1 MSCSMNSLGVTR
13 LGEETRMAATRSIVV
28 SLVGAAVL
36 ALGACTRGDSL
47 PAPPATSASPVSAPA
62 TERVV
67 GPLTQADAQ
76 ALATMNDRL
85 KEYVD
90 LHQKIERSL
99 PHLPKDATPEQI
111 DKNQR
116 AFEKLVREA
125 RTTAKPGDIFTPE
138 ARPVIRRL
146 LATIFGGPDGKQ
158 LKASIMD
165 ENPVD
170 PVALKFTVNS
180 RYPDTVPLTTIPPQV
195 LQTLPKLTEDLEYR
209 FIGDWL
215 ILLDTHAHVI
225 ADFIDNALP
234 Q

>member
-1 MSCSMNSLGVTR
+1 MSARWRV
-13 LGEETRMAATRSIVV
+13 AV
-28 SLVGAAVL
+28 SLVAGAVL
-36 ALGACTRGDSL
+36 APGACTRDDRP
-47 PAPPATSASPVSAPA
+47 PAPPATSESPVSAPA

-67 GPLTQADAQ
+67 GPLTPADSQ

-85 KEYVD
+85 KEYID
-90 LHQKIERSL
+90 LHQKIEGSL
-99 PHLPKDATPEQI
+99 PTVPNEATPQQI
-111 DKNQR
+111 DSNQR
-116 AFEKLVREA
+116 AFEVLMREA
-125 RTTAKPGDIFTPE
+125 RAAAKPGDIFTPE
-138 ARPVIRRL
+138 ASPVIKRL
-146 LATIFGGPDGKQ
+146 LATMFSGPDGKQ

-170 PVALKFTVNS
+170 PVALKITVNS

-225 ADFIDNALP
+225 ADVVEDALP
-234 Q
+234 K

>member
-1 MSCSMNSLGVTR
+1 
-13 LGEETRMAATRSIVV
+13 MAATRSIVV

-36 ALGACTRGDSL
+36 ALGACTRSDSL

-67 GPLTQADAQ
+67 GPLTEADAQ

-116 AFEKLVREA
+116 AFERLVREA

-180 RYPDTVPLTTIPPQV
+180 RYPDTVPLTTMPPQV
-195 LQTLPKLTEDLEYR
+195 LQTLPQLTEDLEYR
-209 FIGDWL
+209 FVGYWL

-234 Q
+234 S

>member
-1 MSCSMNSLGVTR
+1 MS
-13 LGEETRMAATRSIVV
+13 ATPGVV
-28 SLVGAAVL
+28 SLVVAAIL
-36 ALGACTRGDSL
+36 ALGACARNDI
-47 PAPPATSASPVSAPA
+47 PPPPPATSESPENAPP

-67 GPLTQADAQ
+67 GPLSPADAQ

-85 KEYVD
+85 KAYVD
-90 LHQKIERSL
+90 LHVRLERL
-99 PHLPKDATPEQI
+99 LPKLPADATQEQI
-111 DKNQR
+111 DGNQR
-116 AFEKLVREA
+116 AFEKRLREA
-125 RTTAKPGDIFTPE
+125 RATAKPGDIFTPE
-138 ARPVIRRL
+138 ARPVIIRL
-146 LATIFGGPDGKQ
+146 LAAVFGGPDGKQ

-170 PVALKFTVNS
+170 PVALKLTVNG

-195 LQTLPKLTEDLEYR
+195 LQTLPQLTEDLEYR

-234 Q
+234 R

>member
-1 MSCSMNSLGVTR
+1 MLS
-13 LGEETRMAATRSIVV
+13 EETRMSAARSVV
-28 SLVGAAVL
+28 VTLVAAAVL
-36 ALGACTRGDSL
+36 ALGACTRGDSP
-47 PAPPATSASPVSAPA
+47 PAPPATSASPASAPA

-67 GPLTQADAQ
+67 GPLTPADAQ

-90 LHQKIERSL
+90 LHTKLERSL
-99 PHLPKDATPEQI
+99 PNLPKEATPEQI

-125 RTTAKPGDIFTPE
+125 RATAKPGDIFTPE
-138 ARPVIRRL
+138 ARPVIKRL
-146 LATIFGGPDGKQ
+146 LATVFGGPNGKQ

-165 ENPVD
+165 ENPGD
-170 PVALKFTVNS
+170 PVALRLTVNG

-209 FIGDWL
+209 FVGDWL

-234 Q
+234 K